1 MSADSATGIIVLLLV
16 STASAA
22 QAEKPN
28 LKAVA
33 SVTEIM
39 KAMMVPTSAAIWNVG
54 RNPPTDDEAWEALKN
69 YSVLLGESGNLL
81 LIGDRARDDKVWR
94 STSLTMVE
102 AGVLALKAAKAKNVD
117 GINDA
122 GNLMVDA
129 CELCHERHWER

>member
-1 MSADSATGIIVLLLV
+1 MSAHAPTGIIVLMLV

-39 KAMMVPTSAAIWNVG
+39 KAMVVPTSAAIWNVG

-81 LIGDRARDDKVWR
+81 LIGDRARDDEVWR
-94 STSLTMVE
+94 STSLKMVE
-102 AGVLALKAAKAKNVD
+102 AGTLALKAAKAKNVD